1 MYYNADENDIDDDD
15 LLDVLPQELATLIM
29 SASAEM
35 PSLSTSGRRYYPSY
49 ADGGESCS
57 TKSTEEIGSW
67 ETSYDTLR
75 ECCDASFGWDYDACM
90 NNGNGKV
97 NDDSDLLDMLPRELV
112 ALIKSSSDE
121 SSMPSSSPT
130 MPSTPTSR
138 GYYPSYDADGGVS
151 CSSKPMSAFGSW
163 EVRHD
168 TLHACC
174 DVSFGWDYDACMNDG
189 GDAVRI

>member
-1 MYYNADENDIDDDD
+1 MYYDADENDIDDYD
-15 LLDVLPQELATLIM
+15 LLDVLPQELAGLIM

-35 PSLSTSGRRYYPSY
+35 PSPSTSGRRYYPSY

-90 NNGNGKV
+90 NNGNGEV

-112 ALIKSSSDE
+112 VHH
-121 SSMPSSSPT
+121 
-130 MPSTPTSR
+130 TPDMVWFGQSR
-138 GYYPSYDADGGVS
+138 RPFVDDIMIHVNQP
-151 CSSKPMSAFGSW
+151 CTFW
-163 EVRHD
+163 CVID
-168 TLHACC
+168 LHAFS
-174 DVSFGWDYDACMNDG
+174 DVLRVATSF
-189 GDAVRI
+189 